1 LKREYHFFV
10 YILASKG
17 RRLYTGVT
25 NSLRVRTAQHKS
37 GEYEGFTHKYRIT
50 RLVYFEQFQYVNN
63 AIAREKEIKSWS
75 RAKKIALIESFN
87 PSWADLAEDDNLN
100 FVREE
105 QIPRR
110 SAPRNDN
117 SASSGRAA
125 QRAVAGGSR

>member
-17 RRLYTGVT
+17 RRLYTSVT
-25 NSLRVRTAQHKS
+25 NSLRVRIAQHKS
-37 GEYEGFTHKYRIT
+37 GEYEGFTHKYGIT
-50 RLVYFEQFQYVNN
+50 RLVYFEQFQYVNK
-63 AIAREKEIKSWS
+63 AIAREKEIKSWT
-75 RAKKIALIESFN
+75 RAKRIALIESFN
-87 PSWADLAEDDNLN
+87 PSWADLAEGNNLQ
-100 FVREE
+100 VILEE

-117 SASSGRAA
+117 STSGGRAA